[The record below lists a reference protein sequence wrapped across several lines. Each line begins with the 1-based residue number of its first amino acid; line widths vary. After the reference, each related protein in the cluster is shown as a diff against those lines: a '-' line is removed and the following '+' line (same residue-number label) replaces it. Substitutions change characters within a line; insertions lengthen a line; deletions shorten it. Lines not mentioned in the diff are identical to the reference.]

1 MFYPSP
7 PPRGR
12 TLISLKENL
21 ISVRKGEGGGGM
33 LPDLMQKKFTKKN
46 QINFLSVLLGGYT
59 QFLQYIRREI
69 QRKVMRRTEGSFR
82 TYGS

>member
-1 MFYPSP
+1 
-7 PPRGR
+7 
-12 TLISLKENL
+12 
-21 ISVRKGEGGGGM
+21 M
-33 LPDLMQKKFTKKN
+33 LPDLMQKKFTEKN